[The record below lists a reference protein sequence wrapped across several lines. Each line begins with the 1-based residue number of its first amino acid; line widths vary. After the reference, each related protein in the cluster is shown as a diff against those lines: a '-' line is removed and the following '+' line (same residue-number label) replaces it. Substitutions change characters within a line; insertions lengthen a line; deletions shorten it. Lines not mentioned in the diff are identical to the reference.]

1 MNSTAQTEYEYFL
14 FKQVYGD
21 KKTFV
26 DAAWDAVK
34 GTNVVQV
41 FTTGNRDFANPYY
54 RPLYP
59 YFSPEA
65 ERNWIAVAGLQKDG
79 VGTDGKDTYKW
90 ISNFNEAGNAKWWT
104 IAAPGVIFTA
114 VSSTTITT
122 KILMPCILWARRD
135 MPLTAVHPWRR
146 LTSLVL

>member
-104 IAAPGVIFTA
+104 IAAPGRDIY
-114 VSSTTITT
+114 SSIVYDDHYEDTDA
-122 KILMPCILWARRD
+122 LH
-135 MPLTAVHPWRR
+135 PLGTPGYASYGGTSWRR